1 MKPFQTENKDLTLK
15 EIDKHLTNA
24 INDLEELNLNDF
36 KKFKVTSKVMNNAK
50 TKETRKWIYDTK
62 CKCTYECAMSTNAL
76 FSWPM
81 TKKYFGLILGKNKI

>member
-36 KKFKVTSKVMNNAK
+36 MNEPLHSIQ
-50 TKETRKWIYDTK
+50 TELEEGQKELDDIISVLLDLSIDLEKHLK
-62 CKCTYECAMSTNAL
+62 
-76 FSWPM
+76 
-81 TKKYFGLILGKNKI
+81 

>member
-36 KKFKVTSKVMNNAK
+36 MNEPLHSI
-50 TKETRKWIYDTK
+50 ETELEEGQKDLDDIISVLLDLSIDLQNHLK
-62 CKCTYECAMSTNAL
+62 
-76 FSWPM
+76 
-81 TKKYFGLILGKNKI
+81 

>member
-36 KKFKVTSKVMNNAK
+36 MNEPLPNIE
-50 TKETRKWIYDTK
+50 TELEEGQKEIDDIISVLLDLSIDLQNHLK
-62 CKCTYECAMSTNAL
+62 
-76 FSWPM
+76 
-81 TKKYFGLILGKNKI
+81 

>member
-36 KKFKVTSKVMNNAK
+36 MNEPLHSVE
-50 TKETRKWIYDTK
+50 TELEEGQKELDDIISVLLDLSIDFQKHLEK
-62 CKCTYECAMSTNAL
+62 
-76 FSWPM
+76 
-81 TKKYFGLILGKNKI
+81 

>member
-36 KKFKVTSKVMNNAK
+36 MNEPLHSI
-50 TKETRKWIYDTK
+50 ETELEEGQKDLDDIISVLLDLSIDLEK
-62 CKCTYECAMSTNAL
+62 HLK
-76 FSWPM
+76 
-81 TKKYFGLILGKNKI
+81 

>member
-36 KKFKVTSKVMNNAK
+36 MNEPLHNIE
-50 TKETRKWIYDTK
+50 TELEEGQKEIDDIISVLLDLSIDLQNHLK
-62 CKCTYECAMSTNAL
+62 
-76 FSWPM
+76 
-81 TKKYFGLILGKNKI
+81 